1 MKLMIASDVHG
12 SAHFGRLLLDALDRE
27 RADRLLLLGDLLYH
41 GPRNDLSQGYDPKAL
56 TAMLNDAR
64 GRLLCV
70 RGNCDAEV
78 DQMVL
83 QFPILADYCVLP
95 CGERLIYATHGH
107 VYNLQQLPPLQPGD
121 ILLHGHT
128 HVPAWTP
135 FGDGNLYLNPGSV
148 SLPKEGSHHG
158 YMTLEGGVC
167 LWKTLEGEE
176 YHRLALQSFIS
187 LPIRQTDERVSL
199 RSAPCP
205 AASGGAATLRLR
217 AGCFL
222 RRTRR
227 RKKRISIDSQL
238 ASRELCETFLNR
250 PPGLR
255 LRRSVLFG
263 RAGGR
268 YCIFCEQSLLLL

>member
-41 GPRNDLSQGYDPKAL
+41 GPRNDLPQGYDPKAL

-107 VYNLQQLPPLQPGD
+107 VYNHGDCPP
-121 ILLHGHT
+121 
-128 HVPAWTP
+128 
-135 FGDGNLYLNPGSV
+135 S
-148 SLPKEGSHHG
+148 
-158 YMTLEGGVC
+158 GGRRSRGIFC
-167 LWKTLEGEE
+167 CMGTRMSRRG
-176 YHRLALQSFIS
+176 R
-187 LPIRQTDERVSL
+187 
-199 RSAPCP
+199 RSAAGTSISTP
-205 AASGGAATLRLR
+205 APSPS
-217 AGCFL
+217 
-222 RRTRR
+222 RR
-227 RKKRISIDSQL
+227 RAVTMDI
-238 ASRELCETFLNR
+238 
-250 PPGLR
+250 
-255 LRRSVLFG
+255 
-263 RAGGR
+263 
-268 YCIFCEQSLLLL
+268 